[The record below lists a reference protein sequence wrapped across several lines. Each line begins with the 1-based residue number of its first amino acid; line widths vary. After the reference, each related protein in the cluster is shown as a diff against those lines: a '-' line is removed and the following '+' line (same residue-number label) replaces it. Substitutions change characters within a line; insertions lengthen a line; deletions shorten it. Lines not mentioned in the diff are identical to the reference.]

1 MAGLNGFMASLRRL
15 LCSVVQLVAVST
27 IAAQSP
33 AVEYVSRDPFYDP
46 PKQIPAE
53 PGTVIRS
60 EALTGRQL
68 PAGTR
73 AWRILYSTSFSNG
86 KPATA
91 VATVLTS
98 TRYPAGPRPAIM
110 WIHGTVGLVQHCMPS
125 LWKNPFLGVPALD
138 QAVAAGWVIVATDYA
153 TEGRANSPHEFLI
166 GEGEARSG
174 LDSIRA
180 ARQMKEL
187 TLDRNRTMV
196 WGHSQGGGSALW
208 VGSVA
213 SRYAPD
219 IRLTG
224 VAAIA
229 PATYMSRILALQ
241 EPPAAA
247 LLGWYAAD
255 AFSHF
260 YPDIKFEDVVAGTE
274 AQGIVRQVTTL
285 CAQTD
290 TAKVAQLVK
299 KVRGALPIPD
309 VTKGAFGKRIK
320 QNEPSAM
327 VTAPLLVAQGL
338 SDNVVQPS
346 VTDAFVN
353 DRCAAGQNLDYWVV
367 HGATHQSIVFT
378 GSPLGSELFNWTR
391 DRFDGIPQGPGC
403 HARVIMGPIA
413 SGSSPQH

>member
-1 MAGLNGFMASLRRL
+1 MGQAKPLPSVLAWL
-15 LCSVVQLVAVST
+15 LTTTTLA
-27 IAAQSP
+27 AAQGFS
-33 AVEYVSRDPFYDP
+33 YVARDSFYDP
-46 PKQIPAE
+46 PRSLPKE
-53 PGTVIRS
+53 PGSLVRS
-60 EALTGRQL
+60 EALTGRQI
-68 PAGTR
+68 PAGSR
-73 AWRILYSTSFSNG
+73 SWRIAYSTTFGNG
-86 KPATA
+86 KAA
-91 VATVLTS
+91 SSVATVLAPTNP
-98 TRYPAGPRPAIM
+98 PAGPRPVIM
-110 WIHGTVGLVQHCMPS
+110 FVHGTVGLTQACMPS
-125 LWKNPFLGVPALD
+125 LSTQPFSGIPTLD
-138 QAVAAGWVIVATDYA
+138 RAIGAGWIIVATDFA
-153 TEGRANSPHEFLI
+153 TEGRANSPHEYLI

-187 TLDRNRTMV
+187 TLDRNRTVV

-213 SRYAPD
+213 PRYAPD
-219 IRLTG
+219 IKLTG

-229 PATYMSRILALQ
+229 PTTYLAKILALQ

-247 LLGWYAAD
+247 IRGWYAAS

-260 YPDIKFEDVVAGTE
+260 YPDVKFEDVIVGAE

-290 TAKVAQLVK
+290 AAKVAQLVQK
-299 KVRGALPIPD
+299 FRGAIPVPD

-327 VTAPLLVAQGL
+327 VEAPLLVVQGL

-346 VTDAFVN
+346 VTDAFVK

-367 HGATHQSIVFT
+367 HGATHQSIVFP
-378 GSPLGSELFNWTR
+378 GSPLDPELFNWTR
-391 DRFDGIPQGPGC
+391 DRFDGMPQGPGC

-413 SGSSPQH
+413 SGSHRRH